1 MIKSMTGYGK
11 AECEF
16 QSKKITIE
24 IKSLNSKQLDL
35 NFRIPSIYREKEL
48 DIRNEINRELVRG
61 KIELNISSDCA
72 TEEVS
77 VNFNTSLL
85 KAYYKQVV
93 DVSKELNLPVQDDIL
108 STLLRLPDVF
118 KSDKQEV
125 PEEEWTKLMS
135 TVTLAIKSLNEFRL
149 QEGKALEKDMTDRIL
164 LLTELS
170 ENLVKFEVQRLT
182 KLKQKIRQSLL
193 ELVSSDKVD
202 ENRFEQELIYY
213 IEKLDITEEKV
224 RLANHCSYFIET
236 MNESEPSGKKLGF
249 IAQEIGREINTI
261 GSKAN
266 DADMQ
271 KIVIRM
277 KDELE
282 KIKEQVN
289 NIL

>member
-11 AECEF
+11 AEYEI

-35 NFRIPSIYREKEL
+35 NLRLPSTYKEKEL
-48 DIRNEINRELVRG
+48 DIRNEVGRELVRG
-61 KIELNISSDCA
+61 KIELTISSDCLS
-72 TEEVS
+72 EETS

-93 DVSKELNLPVQDDIL
+93 TVSKELNLPVQDDIL
-108 STLLRLPDVF
+108 STLLRLPDVY
-118 KSDKQEV
+118 KLDKQETSV
-125 PEEEWTKLMS
+125 EEWTKLM
-135 TVTLAIKSLNEFRL
+135 TALGLAIKSLNDFRT
-149 QEGKALEKDMTDRIL
+149 QEGKALETDMIERIGL
-164 LLTELS
+164 LRQFS
-170 ENLVKFEVQRLT
+170 SNLEQYEKQRIE
-182 KLKQKIRQSLL
+182 KLKQKIRQSLT
-193 ELVSSDKVD
+193 EIISSEKVD

-224 RLANHCSYFIET
+224 RLANHCSYFIDT
-236 MNESEPSGKKLGF
+236 MKESEPSGKKLGF

>member
-72 TEEVS
+72 TDEAS

-170 ENLVKFEVQRLT
+170 ENLVKFEMQRLT

-261 GSKAN
+261 GSKAH

>member
-16 QSKKITIE
+16 QQKKISIE
-24 IKSLNSKQLDL
+24 VKSLNSKQLDL
-35 NFRIPSIYREKEL
+35 NLRIPSIYREKEL

-61 KIELNISSDCA
+61 KVEVSISIECA
-72 TEEVS
+72 SEEVS
-77 VNFNTSLL
+77 VNFNTALL
-85 KAYYKQVV
+85 KSYYKQVV
-93 DVSKELNLPVQDDIL
+93 NISKELNLPVQDDIL
-108 STLLRLPDVF
+108 SSLLRLPDVF

-125 PEEEWTKLMS
+125 TEEEWSKVMS
-135 TVTLAIKSLNEFRL
+135 TNTQAIKLLNEFRS
-149 QEGKALEKDMTDRIL
+149 QEGKALEKDMTERID
-164 LLTELS
+164 LLTTLS
-170 ENLVKFEVQRLT
+170 NSLEPLEKQRLT
-182 KLKQKIRQSLL
+182 KLKLKIRQSLL
-193 ELVSSDKVD
+193 DIVSSDKVD

-224 RLANHCSYFIET
+224 RLANHCSYFLET

-266 DADMQ
+266 DSDMQ
-271 KIVIRM
+271 KIVIKM

-282 KIKEQVN
+282 KIKEQIN

>member
-1 MIKSMTGYGK
+1 MTGYGK

-16 QSKKITIE
+16 QQKKISVE
-24 IKSLNSKQLDL
+24 LKSLNSKQLDL
-35 NFRIPSIYREKEL
+35 NLRIPPIYREKEL

-61 KIELNISSDCA
+61 KVELTISIDCA
-72 TEEVS
+72 SDEVS
-77 VNFNTSLL
+77 VNFNTALL
-85 KAYYKQVV
+85 KSYYKQVV
-93 DVSKELNLPVQDDIL
+93 NISEELSLPVQDDIL
-108 STLLRLPDVF
+108 SSLLRLPDVF
-118 KSDKQEV
+118 KSDKLEV
-125 PEEEWTKLMS
+125 SDEEWKNVMS
-135 TVTLAIKSLNEFRL
+135 TNTQAIKLLNEFRL
-149 QEGKALEKDMTDRIL
+149 QEGKALEKDMKDRID
-164 LLTELS
+164 LLTSLS
-170 ENLVKFEVQRLT
+170 EALETFEKQRIS
-182 KLKQKIRQSLL
+182 KLKQKIRQNLL
-193 ELVSSDKVD
+193 EIISSDKID

-271 KIVIRM
+271 KIVIKM

>member
-72 TEEVS
+72 TDEAS

>member
-72 TEEVS
+72 TEEAS

-164 LLTELS
+164 LLTDLS
-170 ENLVKFEVQRLT
+170 ENLVKFEMQRLT